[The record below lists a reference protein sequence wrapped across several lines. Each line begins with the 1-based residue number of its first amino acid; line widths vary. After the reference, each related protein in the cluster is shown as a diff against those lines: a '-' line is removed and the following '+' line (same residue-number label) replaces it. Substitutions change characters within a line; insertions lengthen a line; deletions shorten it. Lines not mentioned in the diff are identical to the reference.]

1 VRLQFDDVTFDGD
14 ARQLWLRGEEVH
26 LSRKAFELL
35 ALLIERRPHAVS
47 KNEIHSHLW
56 PETFV
61 SESSIPSLM
70 SEIRSA
76 LADQDREPHLLRT
89 HHGFGYA
96 FQGTGSGAWAKPA
109 AEAAPAA
116 WLVGSAGQIALAAGE
131 NVLGRIGGDVGIVAV
146 PSTSVSRRHARI
158 TINERAAT
166 VEDLG
171 SKNGTYVNDR
181 RVDAPTPIESSD
193 HVRLGSLVFT
203 FMREQSGSTTATVPS
218 TLPGNPR
225 LP

>member
-1 VRLQFDDVTFDGD
+1 VRLQFDDVTFDAN
-14 ARQLWLRGEEVH
+14 ARQLWLRGEEVR

-35 ALLIERRPHAVS
+35 ALLIERRPDAVS
-47 KNEIHSHLW
+47 KDEIRAHLW

-70 SEIRSA
+70 SEIRTA
-76 LADQDREPHLLRT
+76 LADQDRDPHMLRT

-96 FQGTGSGAWAKPA
+96 FQWTDKGVAAKPA
-109 AEAAPAA
+109 AEATPAA
-116 WLVGSAGQIALAAGE
+116 WLVGSGGEIPLAHGE
-131 NVLGRIGGDVGIVAV
+131 NVLGRMGGDVGIVPV

-158 TINERAAT
+158 VIDARGAT

-181 RVDAPTPIESSD
+181 RVLAPTALANSD
-193 HVRLGSLVFT
+193 QLRLGSVVFT
-203 FMREQSGSTTATVPS
+203 FMRAESASTTATVPS
-218 TLPGNPR
+218 SITGGPR
-225 LP
+225 LA